1 MSIETF
7 LFAISVW
14 ALPVVLAITLHEAA
28 HGFIASKLGDHTALM
43 LGRVTFNPLRH
54 IDPWGT
60 VIIPAVLLITT
71 SFVFGWAKP
80 VPVDPR
86 NLRNPR
92 RDMVWVAAAG
102 PGINLAMAI
111 VAALLVH
118 LALMVPGS
126 TGDWLIANLRNAILV
141 NLVLAVFNMMPIPP
155 LDGGRVAVGV
165 LPRALAYP
173 LARLEP
179 LGLYIVIALFF
190 LLPWLGQTL
199 GVRIDLF
206 GLLVE
211 RPVAFLV
218 DVVVRITGLR

>member
-1 MSIETF
+1 METF